1 MANSRLKIHD
11 DGKEKYESFEAHIYD
26 ENNNSII
33 VGYGADK
40 EEAILN
46 LRIKIDEEIVK
57 VNKLKDIDFTDF
69 DWITWD
75 GKIIDK

>member
-1 MANSRLKIHD
+1 MSKVRLKIHN
-11 DGKEKYESFEAHIYD
+11 DGKEKHESFEARIYD

-33 VGYGADK
+33 EGYGYDK

-46 LRIKIDEEIVK
+46 LRLKIDEEIVK
-57 VNKLKDIDFTDF
+57 VNKLKDIDFEDF
-69 DWITWD
+69 DWISWD